1 MKSRPFKNKGVG
13 GFPFLTH
20 RPPLIGGNGIGKRRY
35 ENLIMQNDL
44 LKKSWNME
52 KRRRGLNL
60 FFVFEPFFG
69 KKRKNT
75 YFLFFFRKREGNAN
89 RRSFAYPYLF
99 LHRSENSYFRLHFL
113 FYVIC
118 SPCFTDKLFLSSAS
132 IIYTLIICFEILD
145 QRVSH
150 VVKPQ
155 ENIQHFFFVDVFHF
169 VFFVVVCIKVTIN
182 SSLL

>member
-1 MKSRPFKNKGVG
+1 
-13 GFPFLTH
+13 LTH

-99 LHRSENSYFRLHFL
+99 FKFL
-113 FYVIC
+113 F
-118 SPCFTDKLFLSSAS
+118 PTPFS
-132 IIYTLIICFEILD
+132 ILRNMQPVLYRQTLPFQCLYTIIICFEILD

-150 VVKPQ
+150 AVEPQ